1 MRFVLTLTFMAL
13 LGGTGPVEAQQR
25 NTSLTGLGGA
35 NEALVWQAVG
45 RLDADSVGFCTATLI
60 APDLLLTAAH
70 CVYSPTSNTPLK
82 AEDLTFRAGLRNGT
96 SAAERQ
102 IAQIEA
108 HPGYTPGQGSTVENI
123 RHDVALLRLK
133 TPIPTHMLDPFVLF
147 DERFAKGPVSV
158 VSYGRGRAELPSRQ
172 AVCRMFDHYQGVVL
186 MDCDVTFGSSGAPVF
201 SHKNGRG
208 QIVSVVSSVGRFE
221 GKKVSFGMVLPRLV
235 ADLKRQ
241 MRANAQ
247 NPLASARR
255 ITINSGVSRT
265 TSTGGAKFVRPG
277 GS

>member
-1 MRFVLTLTFMAL
+1 MRFDLTLTVMAL
-13 LGGTGPVEAQQR
+13 LGGTDPAAAQQR
-25 NTSLTGLGGA
+25 TTSLTGLGGA

-45 RLDADSVGFCTATLI
+45 RLDANDVGFCTATLI
-60 APDLLLTAAH
+60 APDLVLTAAH
-70 CVYSPTSNTPLK
+70 CVYSPTSNAPLN

-96 SAAERQ
+96 SAAERP

-108 HPGYTPGQGSTVENI
+108 HPGYRPGRGSTVENI
-123 RHDVALLRLK
+123 RHDVALLRLEM
-133 TPIPTHMLDPFVLF
+133 PIPTHVLDPFVLF

-172 AVCRMFDHYQGVVL
+172 AVCRMFDHHQGVVL

-208 QIVSVVSSVGRFE
+208 QIISVVSSVGRFE

-247 NPLASARR
+247 TPAADMRR
-255 ITINSGVSRT
+255 ITITNGARRT
-265 TSTGGAKFVRPG
+265 TSPGGAKFVRPG
-277 GS
+277 GA